1 MDGQARSLIEQGLTT
16 PWVPNEGPQALGY
29 LSDADELFFGGSAG
43 GSKTW
48 LLLGLCLTAHT
59 RSLLLRLNA
68 TNLQQIKDDIQTL
81 MHPTDHWRSIGYGG
95 SLDTHDGRKVEL
107 HGCESPTEARKFQG
121 RAHDLKAWD
130 EAPQFD
136 EFTFRFVNAWNRST
150 VPGQRCRVVAAGN
163 PPTRPEEEWVLRY
176 WGPWLDPQHANP
188 AEPGELRWFAVL
200 DGKDVEV
207 EGPAPIRWKA
217 EPEPIRPR
225 SRTFIPARLSDNPVL
240 AATGYAATLQ
250 GLPEPLRSQLLYGDM
265 AAGRADDDWQLI
277 PTEWIRQSMR
287 AWREAKRPA
296 VKMAAAALDVAM
308 GGDDVACL
316 GKLYGRWVA
325 PLQTWPGA
333 QLPDGPT
340 IMVKVLPSIDDMK
353 VPFLIDIGAS
363 AGGSAVTAFQMSFP
377 TLPVR
382 AVNFSYGSEYRDK
395 TGRFQM
401 ANLRAEMYWRLREA
415 LDPSSGEVLLLP
427 DDRDLLM
434 ELVSVRWKPT
444 GSGRV
449 QIESKTDIKKR
460 LGRSTDRADAVA
472 MLALTFRNPNGGWLT
487 PGKDAKPA
495 FDQRPARPMTY
506 GRGSFMGVGGD

>member
-1 MDGQARSLIEQGLTT
+1 MDAQARSLIEQGATT

-48 LLLGLCLTAHT
+48 LLLGLALTAHT
-59 RSLLLRLNA
+59 RSLILRLNA

-81 MHPTDHWRSIGYGG
+81 MSPKDHWASVGYGG
-95 SLDTHDGRKVEL
+95 RLETHDGRKIEL

-121 RAHDLKAWD
+121 RAHDAKLWD

-136 EFTFRFVNAWNRST
+136 EFTFRFVNAWNRTT

-163 PPTRPEEEWVLRY
+163 PPTRPEEEWVLQY
-176 WGPWLDPQHANP
+176 WGPWLDPQHPNP

-200 DGKDVEV
+200 DGEDVEV
-207 EGPAPIRWKA
+207 EGPAPIPWKK
-217 EPEPIRPR
+217 EPEPIIPR

-277 PTEWIRQSMR
+277 PTEWVRQSMR
-287 AWREAKRPA
+287 MWREAKKPD
-296 VKMAAAALDVAM
+296 VTLSSSALDVAM
-308 GGDDVACL
+308 GGEDEAVLA
-316 GKLYGRWVA
+316 KLYGRWVA
-325 PLQTWPGA
+325 PLKSWPGS
-333 QLPDGPT
+333 QLVDGPT
-340 IMVKVLPSIDDMK
+340 IMVKVLPEIESMK

-382 AVNFSYGSEYRDK
+382 PVPFGNGSQYKDK
-395 TGRFQM
+395 TGRLEM
-401 ANLRAEMYWRLREA
+401 INLRAEMYWRLKEA

-427 DDRDLLM
+427 DDRQLLT
-434 ELVSVRWKPT
+434 ELCSIRWKAV
-444 GSGRV
+444 GNGKAQVEAKR
-449 QIESKTDIKKR
+449 DIKKR
-460 LGRSTDRADAVA
+460 IGRSTDRADAVA
-472 MLALTFRNPNGGWLT
+472 MLALTFRNPGGQWLV
-487 PGKDAKPA
+487 PRPPA
-495 FDQRPARPMTY
+495 QEKAAAPRPFSY
-506 GRGSFMGVGGD
+506 GRSGSFMGVGGGD